1 MEYSKDAI
9 PSLDNLIKRNSDK
22 IWMDIYYKSTDT
34 HRCLPFSTN
43 QANRFKKNIRL
54 QWRVVSAQLLKTV
67 KQKWNI

>member
-9 PSLDNLIKRNSDK
+9 PFLHILIKRNSDK
-22 IWMDIYYKSTDT
+22 IWMDIYYKSADI

-43 QANRFKKNIRL
+43 QANRFKKNILL

-67 KQKWNI
+67 KQK